1 MVVCYSKN
9 LFLFSRKK
17 LSPLFLIVV
26 SLMFSFD
33 CYHHLPFINAT
44 SNIAVS
50 DLLNKIDNYK
60 TKKITYVAK
69 NSWLEG
75 FYYHI
80 KLIDKNRVP
89 FYCKLK
95 PISQN
100 ILEQKITSLKYKDFI
115 LQE

>member
-1 MVVCYSKN
+1 M
-9 LFLFSRKK
+9 FSI
-17 LSPLFLIVV
+17 LL
-26 SLMFSFD
+26 FSFD

-44 SNIAVS
+44 SNITVS
-50 DLLNKIDNYK
+50 DLLNKIDNYE

-80 KLIDKNRVP
+80 KLIDKNGVP

-100 ILEQKITSLKYKDFI
+100 ILEQKSFS
-115 LQE
+115 